1 MLLFIHCLLFL
12 LWFVG
17 VLRLVLVLL
26 YALLS
31 VLSSF
36 ATILTRKGDLVAL
49 LNCVPYVLRLHCV
62 IMILPNHTHFLF

>member
-1 MLLFIHCLLFL
+1 M
-12 LWFVG
+12 G
-17 VLRLVLVLL
+17 VLRLVLVLI

-49 LNCVPYVLRLHCV
+49 LNYVPYVFRLLFSVALLRGAVGWSALCDYD
-62 IMILPNHTHFLF
+62 TT